1 MKNVIA
7 EMKNQQKGWKIK
19 VNKKS
24 EMEYGIEERRKLEDQ
39 SRRLSI

>member
-19 VNKKS
+19 VNRKS
-24 EMEYGIEERRKLEDQ
+24 EMEKRVEETRKLENQ
-39 SRRLSI
+39 SKRLAI

>member
-19 VNKKS
+19 VNKMS
-24 EMEYGIEERRKLEDQ
+24 EMEYRVGERRKPEHW
-39 SRRLSI
+39 SRRLNI